1 MNNSYIY
8 NAADH
13 SIPDEQ
19 SINTTVM
26 NKINVLITGVTG
38 MIGEGL
44 LHQCLHDNNIE
55 KVITIT
61 RKASG
66 YVHTKLSEIIHS
78 DLSDVSEYKDL
89 LTDCNACFYCIGTT
103 SVGKTE
109 AHFMAENYTLPLNF
123 ASSLANINSNMTF
136 CYISGVGTDSSEKG
150 RIMWARVKGKTEND
164 LMKLPF
170 TGVYNFRPA
179 ALLPF
184 LPLKPSQTYYKTYK
198 YFNWLMVTLK
208 PILPKYIMDLR
219 VLTTALINA
228 ALLGYSKNILE
239 PKDIKIL
246 AERSVK

>member
-1 MNNSYIY
+1 
-8 NAADH
+8 
-13 SIPDEQ
+13 
-19 SINTTVM
+19 
-26 NKINVLITGVTG
+26 

-44 LHQCLHDNNIE
+44 LHQCLHEDSIE

-61 RKASG
+61 RRASG
-66 YVHTKLSEIIHS
+66 YGHPKLTEIIHG
-78 DLSDVSEYKDL
+78 DLSDISAHKAL

-170 TGVYNFRPA
+170 IGVYNFRPA

-198 YFNWLMVTLK
+198 YFKWLMVPLK
-208 PILPKYIMDLR
+208 PLLPKYIMNLR
-219 VLTTALINA
+219 ILITALINA

-246 AERSVK
+246 AACNVK